1 MESDQE
7 NYTSCDLYVSDPV
20 MNKDTLTSYVSY
32 TLNGKILVNPLV
44 RRYRDFDT
52 LRQKLLERWPGV
64 FIPNIPHKQ
73 IVGGKEKE
81 VIEMRLE
88 MINRFLLKLSKLVH
102 LFNSDE
108 LAKFIDNVPDAQ
120 KTLNS
125 MPPQSY
131 SDLLIKYHK
140 CFHEYNEVRMLMIT
154 YHYRTSM

>member
-1 MESDQE
+1 MESSQD
-7 NYTSCDLYVSDPV
+7 NYTSSDLYVSDPI

-32 TLNGKILVNPLV
+32 TLNGKILVTPLV

-52 LRQKLLERWPGV
+52 LRQKIIERWPGV

-81 VIEMRLE
+81 AIEFRME
-88 MINRFLLKLSKLVH
+88 MINRFLLKLSKLAH

-108 LAKFIDNVPDAQ
+108 LAKFIENTADVQ
-120 KTLNS
+120 KNLNS
-125 MPPQSY
+125 MPVQSF

-140 CFHEYNEVRMLMIT
+140 NFNDYSDVKLLYLIN
-154 YHYRTSM
+154 